1 MAHKELEGLS
11 QEDFE
16 LFKKLLTGFYGQ
28 EWEESHRLL
37 RKQIEKRLRSKQTN
51 ETYRSELL
59 SGIDDL
65 VSSVVLRFATINS
78 KLHNAGREIEN
89 FEAMLNNRIKHVYS
103 EELRRIEKI
112 IRDTQSLDDPDARI
126 THTSNGIDSG
136 VEEEE
141 QRAVKLKCQ
150 KKCLKEL
157 PKDILNTFL
166 EYCGRRTDTAT
177 ARTEARLKL
186 ALRDANLS
194 PSKAT
199 PEQATRAMR
208 NLHTKICR
216 YRKNRLLPCQKKCI
230 EQSNFG

>member
-16 LFKKLLTGFYGQ
+16 LFKKLLTEFYRQ
-28 EWEESHRLL
+28 QWEESYRLL
-37 RKQIEKRLRSKQTN
+37 RRQIEKRLRLKQTN
-51 ETYRSELL
+51 KIYSSELL

-65 VSSVVLRFATINS
+65 VTAVVLRFATINS

-89 FEAMLNNRIKHVYS
+89 FEAMLNSKIDHVYK
-103 EELRRIEKI
+103 EELRRIQKL
-112 IRDTQSLDDPDARI
+112 IRDTQSLDDPDARL
-126 THTSNGIDSG
+126 THTSPAIDG
-136 VEEEE
+136 ELEEE
-141 QRAVKLKCQ
+141 QRTVKLECQ

-166 EYCGRRTDTAT
+166 EYYGRRTDTAT

-186 ALRDANLS
+186 ALQDANLS
-194 PSKAT
+194 PSEAT
-199 PEQATRAMR
+199 PEQVKRAKN
-208 NLHTKICR
+208 NLDSKICKWR
-216 YRKNRLLPCQKKCI
+216 RNRLQPCQKKCI